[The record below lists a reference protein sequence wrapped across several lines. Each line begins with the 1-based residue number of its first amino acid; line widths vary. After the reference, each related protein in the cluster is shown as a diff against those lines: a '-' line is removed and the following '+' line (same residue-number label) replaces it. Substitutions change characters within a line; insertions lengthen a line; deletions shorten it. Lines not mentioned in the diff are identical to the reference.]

1 MAITVLIADTVTLRV
16 STRTVDGRTPKLSSR
31 SRRGTRRRAHN
42 HGFLGSYGTR
52 DRRIPLGRRSAP
64 APVAGERLHLQP
76 MHEKEDDHHLH
87 PPLTRAPRHPR
98 RIMDLGR
105 LTLDHPPVAT
115 VRALAA
121 YDHATCSLP
130 TLYATVLV
138 PTSIRFT
145 ANVVYQWVMA
155 NNSMYMYCSTLGLTL
170 SRSSVGR

>member
-1 MAITVLIADTVTLRV
+1 MVITVRTADIATLRD
-16 STRTVDGRTPKLSSR
+16 STRTVDGKIPKFSSR
-31 SRRGTRRRAHN
+31 SRRDTRRRVH
-42 HGFLGSYGTR
+42 HRGFLDSQGTR
-52 DRRIPLGRRSAP
+52 DHRIPLGRRSAL
-64 APVAGERLHLQP
+64 AGERLHLQP
-76 MHEKEDDHHLH
+76 MHEIEDDHHLH

-105 LTLDHPPVAT
+105 LTLDHLPVAT

-145 ANVVYQWVMA
+145 ANVVYQWVMV
-155 NNSMYMYCSTLGLTL
+155 NNSMCMYCSTLGLTL